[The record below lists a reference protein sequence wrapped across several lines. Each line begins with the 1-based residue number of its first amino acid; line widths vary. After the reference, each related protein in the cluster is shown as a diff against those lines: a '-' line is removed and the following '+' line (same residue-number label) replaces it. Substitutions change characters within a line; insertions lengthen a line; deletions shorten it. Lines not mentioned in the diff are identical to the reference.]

1 LQEADIIDEKLSYK
15 VDKLERGGWTMVKK
29 EIIALLLA
37 GGQGSRLGVLT
48 KKAAKPAVLYGGK
61 YRIIDFSL
69 SNCINSGIDTV
80 GVLTQYQPLKLNSH
94 IGIGKPWDMDR
105 MNGGVTILSPFMKEE
120 TGEWYKGTANAIT
133 QNIDFV
139 DKQAAKYV
147 IILSGD
153 HIYKMDYSDMLAFH
167 VKNNAEATISV
178 IDVPYEEASRY
189 GIMNTQADGRI
200 YEFEEKPRNPKS
212 TLASMGVYIFTWNIL
227 KEYLLRDEQASS
239 SSHDFG
245 KDIIPAM
252 LSDGRRMFAYKFS
265 GYWRDVGTIQA
276 FWESNMDL
284 VKRVP
289 EFNLYDPE
297 WKIYTPNPVKP
308 PHYVAPSG
316 SIKTSII
323 AEGCMIY
330 GKVRNSVLF
339 PGVIVGKDTLVEN
352 SIVMSN
358 SHIGEN
364 SVLDHCII
372 GENVIVGS
380 EVMIGSGENIANKD
394 KPGIYNSGITV
405 VGERTEIPDGAVIGK
420 NVMIDMDVHH
430 EDFCSNAVPSGAS
443 IYKGGECE

>member
-1 LQEADIIDEKLSYK
+1 
-15 VDKLERGGWTMVKK
+15 VVKK

-80 GVLTQYQPLKLNSH
+80 GVLTQYQPLKLNNH

-105 MNGGVTILSPFMKEE
+105 MNGGVTILSPYMKEDS
-120 TGEWYKGTANAIT
+120 GEWYKGTANAIS

-139 DKQAAKYV
+139 DKMAPKYV

-153 HIYKMDYSDMLAFH
+153 HIYKMNYSEMLAFH
-167 VKNNAEATISV
+167 KKNSAEATISV
-178 IDVPYEEASRY
+178 IDVPYEDASRY
-189 GIMNTQADGRI
+189 GIMNTEPDGRI

-212 TLASMGVYIFTWNIL
+212 TLASMGVYIFTWEIL
-227 KEYLLRDEQASS
+227 REYLIRDEQLAE

-245 KDIIPAM
+245 KDVIPAM
-252 LSDGRRMFAYKFS
+252 LADGRRMFAYKFR
-265 GYWRDVGTIQA
+265 GYWKDVGTIQA

-308 PHYVAPSG
+308 PHYVAPTG
-316 SIKTSII
+316 SIKTSIV

-339 PGVIVGKDTLVEN
+339 PGVFVGKDTLIEN

-358 SHIGEN
+358 SHISEGC
-364 SVLDHCII
+364 VLDHCII
-372 GENVIVGS
+372 GENVVVGS
-380 EVMIGSGENIANKD
+380 GVTIGVGENIPNED

-405 VGERTEIPDGAVIGK
+405 VGERAEIPEGTVIGK
-420 NVMIDMDVHH
+420 NVMIDMHVER
-430 EDFCSNAVPSGAS
+430 EDFLSSSIPSGSS
-443 IYKGGECE
+443 IYKGGERE

>member
-1 LQEADIIDEKLSYK
+1 
-15 VDKLERGGWTMVKK
+15 MVKK

-37 GGQGSRLGVLT
+37 GGQGSRLGILT
-48 KKAAKPAVLYGGK
+48 KKAAKPAVLFGGK

-80 GVLTQYQPLKLNSH
+80 GVLTQYQPLKLNNH

-105 MNGGVTILSPFMKEE
+105 MNGGVTILSPYMKESS
-120 TGEWYKGTANAIT
+120 GEWYKGTANAIS
-133 QNIDFV
+133 QNLDFV
-139 DKQAAKYV
+139 DKIAPKYV

-153 HIYKMDYSDMLAFH
+153 HIYKMDYSEMLEFH
-167 VKNNAEATISV
+167 VKNNAESTISV

-189 GIMNTQADGRI
+189 GIMSSDDKGRI
-200 YEFEEKPRNPKS
+200 YEFEEKPQSPKS
-212 TLASMGVYIFTWNIL
+212 TLASMGVYIFTWDVL
-227 KEYLLRDEQASS
+227 REYLVRDEQMQDSD
-239 SSHDFG
+239 HDFG

-252 LSDGRRMFAYKFS
+252 LSEGRRLYAFKFS
-265 GYWRDVGTIQA
+265 GYWKDVGTIQA

-316 SIKTSII
+316 SIKTSVI

-330 GKVRNSVLF
+330 GTVRNSVLF
-339 PGVIVGKDTLVEN
+339 PGVVVGKDTLIEN

-358 SHIGEN
+358 THIGEGCA
-364 SVLDHCII
+364 LDHCII
-372 GENVIVGS
+372 GENAAVGARAS
-380 EVMIGSGENIANKD
+380 IGKGEDVPNGD
-394 KPGIYNSGITV
+394 KSGIYNSGITV
-405 VGERTEIPDGAVIGK
+405 VGERAEIPEGTVIGK
-420 NVMIDMDVHH
+420 NVVIDMYVQQ
-430 EDFCSNAVPSGAS
+430 EDFCSSTVPSGAS

>member
-1 LQEADIIDEKLSYK
+1 
-15 VDKLERGGWTMVKK
+15 MVKK

-37 GGQGSRLGVLT
+37 GGQGSRLGILT
-48 KKAAKPAVLYGGK
+48 KKAAKPAVLFGGK

-80 GVLTQYQPLKLNSH
+80 GVLTQYQPLKLNNH

-105 MNGGVTILSPFMKEE
+105 MNGGVTILSPYMKESS
-120 TGEWYKGTANAIT
+120 GEWYKGTANAIS
-133 QNIDFV
+133 QNLDFV
-139 DKQAAKYV
+139 DKLAPKYV

-153 HIYKMDYSDMLAFH
+153 HIYKMDYSEMLKFH
-167 VKNNAEATISV
+167 VRNSAEATISV

-189 GIMNTQADGRI
+189 GIMSSDEKGRI
-200 YEFEEKPRNPKS
+200 FEFEEKPKNPKS
-212 TLASMGVYIFTWNIL
+212 TLASMGVYIFTWEVL
-227 KEYLLRDEQASS
+227 REYLMRDEQRQDSD
-239 SSHDFG
+239 HDFG

-252 LSDGRRMFAYKFS
+252 LSEGRRLYAYKFA
-265 GYWRDVGTIQA
+265 GYWKDVGTIQA

-289 EFNLYDPE
+289 EFNLYDPA
-297 WKIYTPNPVKP
+297 WRIYTPNPVKP

-316 SIKTSII
+316 SIKTSVI

-330 GKVRNSVLF
+330 GTVRNSVLF
-339 PGVIVGKDTLVEN
+339 PGVVVGRDTLVEN

-358 SHIGEN
+358 AHIGEG

-372 GENVIVGS
+372 GENAA
-380 EVMIGSGENIANKD
+380 IGAGVSIGKGENVPNKD
-394 KPGIYNSGITV
+394 KPGIYNSSITV
-405 VGERTEIPDGAVIGK
+405 VGERAEIPDGAVIGK
-420 NVMIDMDVHH
+420 NVMIDMYARQ
-430 EDFCSNAVPSGAS
+430 EDFCCNTVPSGSS